1 MKDSCE
7 TVNSLLAHSWSAIG
21 WDVWSLW
28 EDTLLSPIW
37 VFVAWDEGFS
47 KTHIYTPI
55 VCHSIQ
61 RDVYFCQVLHIL
73 SCYSISW
80 RIKKKNL
87 AASGSFWKWNESV
100 CEHSLIY
107 SLIHLLTHTFN
118 KSHWMSAYYMPG
130 NISTSW
136 VWRRISHSPF
146 PQGGYFLMRVYITI
160 PI

>member
-21 WDVWSLW
+21 WDLWSLW

-47 KTHIYTPI
+47 KTHIYTSI

-61 RDVYFCQVLHIL
+61 RDMYFCQVLHIL
-73 SCYSISW
+73 NCYSISC
-80 RIKKKNL
+80 RVFFFFFFFKKKL
-87 AASGSFWKWNESV
+87 AASGSFWKWNENV
-100 CEHSLIY
+100 CEHSLMY

-118 KSHWMSAYYMPG
+118 KSCWKSALTCQAPDQHHG
-130 NISTSW
+130 CD
-136 VWRRISHSPF
+136 RISQGPF
-146 PQGGYFLMRVYITI
+146 PQGGYFFF
-160 PI
+160 